1 MTPDTPRAILKT
13 PPILGKCMIQ
23 DPTRTSF
30 ELLLNISREL
40 AASLVLPRV
49 VERVLSLSTESVGAE
64 RGSLI
69 VLNPDGQPLAAA
81 IVIKGQLHRP
91 STSETAE
98 ILDHGL
104 AGGVVHQRQPVL
116 IGDTS
121 QDARWVRRPDDDL
134 SASGPKSAV
143 CVPLLAVDQ
152 LTGVLTLRIPR
163 RTPSPATAGRSSL
176 SSFCRRTM
184 CLRNANL
191 FT

>member
-13 PPILGKCMIQ
+13 TPILGKCMIQ

-40 AASLVLPRV
+40 AASLDLPRV
-49 VERVLSLSTESVGAE
+49 LERVLSLSTESVGAE

-98 ILDHGL
+98 ILGHGL
-104 AGGVVHQRQPVL
+104 AGWGGGP
-116 IGDTS
+116 
-121 QDARWVRRPDDDL
+121 RPPGL
-134 SASGPKSAV
+134 VGE
-143 CVPLLAVDQ
+143 
-152 LTGVLTLRIPR
+152 R
-163 RTPSPATAGRSSL
+163 
-176 SSFCRRTM
+176 
-184 CLRNANL
+184 
-191 FT
+191 

>member
-1 MTPDTPRAILKT
+1 
-13 PPILGKCMIQ
+13 MIQ

-40 AASLVLPRV
+40 AASLDLPRV
-49 VERVLSLSTESVGAE
+49 LERVLSLSTESVGAE

-104 AGGVVHQRQPVL
+104 ACWLWYTPSR
-116 IGDTS
+116 TS
-121 QDARWVRRPDDDL
+121 SPSSTCSWRR
-134 SASGPKSAV
+134 
-143 CVPLLAVDQ
+143 
-152 LTGVLTLRIPR
+152 
-163 RTPSPATAGRSSL
+163 PSPAWLVWRCATPTCSPRNRRHSGAIASCSRIVSTR
-176 SSFCRRTM
+176 FC
-184 CLRNANL
+184 
-191 FT
+191 